1 MFRFTSHSK
10 WVQETTK
17 MVCRSL
23 EWRSENS
30 TVCSGTD
37 CSTPA
42 GWRCQASTQPHART
56 GQRYRALPVFYQC
69 TRRSN
74 QALIDWS
81 TPTRSFSQASTQQ
94 HARTG
99 WSNQAFSVYATHK
112 EGSNRASTQPHARTN
127 HLNAV
132 FTQSLTAVQGDA
144 AQPPPTFSI
153 NQKRTTHPLSSSP
166 HEKEPLSLLPT
177 STPQQSRTDQSKK
190 PVPSFRTTIRSQWT
204 FADLTPMK
212 QSASNHWRGNLL
224 LFPKLYLRSADCHT
238 KWLPGNWQYKQKIT
252 SKKQGTLKR
261 PVPTDGNAEVQHL
274 KRSQMDKKPVLKMQN
289 PKFKLYRWKRQ
300 RNP

>member
-1 MFRFTSHSK
+1 MLRFTSHSK

-17 MVCRSL
+17 MVCRSP

-56 GQRYRALPVFYQC
+56 GQRYGAFPVFYQC

-74 QALIDWS
+74 QAFIDWS

-99 WSNQAFSVYATHK
+99 WSNKAFSVYGTNK

-132 FTQSLTAVQGDA
+132 FTQSLTAVHGDA

-153 NQKRTTHPLSSSP
+153 HQKRTTHPLSSSP
-166 HEKEPLSLLPT
+166 HEKEPPSLLPT

-204 FADLTPMK
+204 FTDLTPM
-212 QSASNHWRGNLL
+212 
-224 LFPKLYLRSADCHT
+224 
-238 KWLPGNWQYKQKIT
+238 
-252 SKKQGTLKR
+252 
-261 PVPTDGNAEVQHL
+261 
-274 KRSQMDKKPVLKMQN
+274 
-289 PKFKLYRWKRQ
+289 
-300 RNP
+300 